1 MSRPAAPIWGPFKNF
16 KPLKNLKNLT
26 HLGNVRLWGTLMLAA
41 VLSGCAGLKSHDKLA
56 TEVQGTSHTAGVS
69 AALAQLEA
77 SASSEEERAA
87 LLFNLERG
95 ELLRL
100 ERRYQDSTQA
110 FTQADAR
117 VKEWEEAAQTDPSKL
132 MGTVGAALVSERFK
146 TFEGQDYEKV
156 FLTTRLA
163 LNRMALGDWE
173 TARVDIK
180 RTHEREAVIA
190 EFRAKELAAAE
201 EEAQSKGATKGG
213 KDIDGYPVET
223 LNDPE
228 VLALKN
234 GYSNALSHYLAGFL
248 YEVLGESGLAAPGY
262 RKAIELKPDTPIL
275 EDGLGSLDKR
285 TGFTW
290 KHRQRMTDVLFL
302 VEAGD
307 APARKPK
314 SFTLPIPTGRGAVAM
329 SLSYP
334 VIEPS
339 KDEPLSRLGAAESE
353 FKLEKIV
360 DVNVMARRALKDEMP
375 GMVLRGITRAIA
387 KGVMQDQ
394 LQKKG
399 GLLGA
404 LVGAVA
410 AVATEQADDRMWRM
424 LPGRIYIA
432 RGYLPPGQHQLRI
445 DGRSLSAPVTI
456 DGQYALVPLR
466 LYGQRVLVGD
476 VARIGALPAV
486 APEPP
491 PVGTAA
497 PSAVAPATLA
507 PLPKKAK
514 KAARKSPTTAP
525 AAAQ

>member
-1 MSRPAAPIWGPFKNF
+1 MLFQPPVLGYLGRSRVWATMAMA
-16 KPLKNLKNLT
+16 
-26 HLGNVRLWGTLMLAA
+26 V
-41 VLSGCAGLKSHDKLA
+41 VLSGCAGLQSHDKLA
-56 TEVQGTSHTAGVS
+56 SEVQNTSRASGVA

-77 SASSEEERAA
+77 SATTEEERAA

-100 ERRYQDSTQA
+100 DRRYPDSTQA
-110 FTQADAR
+110 FQRADAR
-117 VKEWEEAAQTDPSKL
+117 VKEWEEAAQTNPSKL
-132 MGTVGAALVSERFK
+132 MGTVGATLVSERFK

-163 LNRMALGDWE
+163 LNRIAVGDWE
-173 TARVDIK
+173 NARVDIK
-180 RTHEREAVIA
+180 RTHEREAIIA
-190 EFRAKELAAAE
+190 EFRAKELSAAE

-248 YEVLGESGLAAPGY
+248 YEVLGESSMAAPGY

-290 KHRQRMTDVLFL
+290 QRRQRMTDVLFI

-307 APARKPK
+307 SPARKPK
-314 SFTLPIPTGRGAVAM
+314 SFTLPVPTGNGVIAM

-334 VIEPS
+334 IIQPS
-339 KDEPLSRLGAAESE
+339 TDEPIQRLSTADSANEW
-353 FKLEKIV
+353 KLEKIV

-399 GLLGA
+399 GVLGA
-404 LVGAVA
+404 LIGAVA
-410 AVATEQADDRMWRM
+410 SAATEQADDRMWRM

-432 RGYLPPGQHQLRI
+432 RGYLPPGQHLLRI
-445 DGRSLSAPVTI
+445 DGRTLTAPVTI

-466 LYGQRVLVGD
+466 LYGQRVLIGD
-476 VARIGALPAV
+476 VAHIGTLPKV
-486 APEPP
+486 
-491 PVGTAA
+491 AA
-497 PSAVAPATLA
+497 PVAEPSSTTMPAPAMATPA
-507 PLPKKAK
+507 AK
-514 KAARKSPTTAP
+514 KAPRKPRTAP